1 MGFPM
6 GPCDYIS
13 WHRVNGRLPFM
24 KLAKNIKVEKWLLG
38 RFLKLA
44 LPHARLTFE
53 MAMIE
58 APLNLTAFF
67 RILVHLHEI
76 GYPAHWLSDIVSMI
90 LSGRITTTARAPR
103 SMPLSVKE
111 VEKNFSNRVMCVKPF
126 VAEFSTLATIWQ
138 RVLPFGLLTAHS
150 RLPKIEDIKEF
161 EVTFSD
167 PRGDNFLSLNAAI
180 VLFDTSSGKGF
191 QAKAAKNLR
200 PWLLDDEKG
209 DMTVEAKK
217 IRDGCIHDLSTF
229 SWDSKGNKSSFWLRK
244 DVIGSIKES
253 GTWKIFLWRTD
264 TWERV
269 SDGVSIDKMK
279 EGKSW
284 V

>member
-1 MGFPM
+1 MASCERPPTIHETGKE
-6 GPCDYIS
+6 
-13 WHRVNGRLPFM
+13 HKGR
-24 KLAKNIKVEKWLLG
+24 
-38 RFLKLA
+38 
-44 LPHARLTFE
+44 E
-53 MAMIE
+53 MATRT
-58 APLNLTAFF
+58 LL
-67 RILVHLHEI
+67 EI
-76 GYPAHWLSDIVSMI
+76 GTATCPSYIRNGYDRSSTEPHGFLSNLGASTRDWLPSPLAFRYRFDDT
-90 LSGRITTTARAPR
+90 SGRITTTARAPR
-103 SMPLSVKE
+103 SMPLLVKE

-269 SDGVSIDKMK
+269 SDVVSIDKIK